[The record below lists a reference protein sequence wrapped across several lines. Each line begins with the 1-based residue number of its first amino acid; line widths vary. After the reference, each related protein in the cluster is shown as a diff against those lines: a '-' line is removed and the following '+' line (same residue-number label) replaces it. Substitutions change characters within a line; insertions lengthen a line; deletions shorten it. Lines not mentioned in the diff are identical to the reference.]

1 MVAAGVCLGIVIIRT
16 TRACLATT
24 RALVGKDLWGLPPVA
39 QHFLAHS
46 IAINRLR
53 RMQNNGDYQKNGSED
68 MEKVEP
74 PCATDGNVQVQL
86 LWETARQVLKVTL
99 RITV

>member
-1 MVAAGVCLGIVIIRT
+1 MCLGIVIIRT

-24 RALVGKDLWGLPPVA
+24 RALVRERPVGA
-39 QHFLAHS
+39 ASSSTTLSSPWHRYQQAETD
-46 IAINRLR
+46 AK
-53 RMQNNGDYQKNGSED
+53 QGDYQKNGSED

-74 PCATDGNVQVQL
+74 PCATDGNVQVQVQL
-86 LWETARQVLKVTL
+86 LWETAWQVLKVTL